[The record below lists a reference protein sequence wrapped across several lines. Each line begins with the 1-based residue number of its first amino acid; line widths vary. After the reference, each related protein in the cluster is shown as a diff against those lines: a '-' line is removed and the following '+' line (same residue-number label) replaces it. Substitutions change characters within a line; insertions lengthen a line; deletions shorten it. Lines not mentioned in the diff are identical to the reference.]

1 MSRGAP
7 HWVYEREQALRD
19 SAHMSYE
26 RKLQDRIT
34 ELEKENAELKKKIAK
49 MEKGFLTAV
58 SLLANRYQS
67 NF

>member
-1 MSRGAP
+1 
-7 HWVYEREQALRD
+7 
-19 SAHMSYE
+19 MSYE